1 MKSKLL
7 VIATTALLFAA
18 CSDSFLDRAPE
29 GNYVDATFYTSDEA
43 LEAATAPLYNR
54 AWFDYNQRSI
64 VPIGSG
70 RANDMYSPWNYPQF
84 VTFQVTALDEN
95 LSGAW
100 SGFYSVVTMANSVI
114 NAVEM
119 QTQGSVSEAAKT
131 KAIAEA
137 RLMRACAYFYML
149 RIWGPVIL
157 IEDNQKLVD
166 NPVRPLNR
174 EEDVFQF
181 IINDLNYAV
190 DNLSEQSDK
199 GRATSWAAKGILAKV
214 YLARSGW
221 NNGGTRDEGDLELA
235 RQYASDVC
243 ENSGLDL
250 MTNYEDL
257 FKYKNNN
264 NQESLLAMQ
273 WVPLGEWYECN
284 TLLSDLA
291 FSTEVTGGVNCWSS

>member
-1 MKSKLL
+1 
-7 VIATTALLFAA
+7 
-18 CSDSFLDRAPE
+18 
-29 GNYVDATFYTSDEA
+29 
-43 LEAATAPLYNR
+43 
-54 AWFDYNQRSI
+54 
-64 VPIGSG
+64 
-70 RANDMYSPWNYPQF
+70 
-84 VTFQVTALDEN
+84 
-95 LSGAW
+95 
-100 SGFYSVVTMANSVI
+100 
-114 NAVEM
+114 
-119 QTQGSVSEAAKT
+119 
-131 KAIAEA
+131 
-137 RLMRACAYFYML
+137 MRACAYFYML

-243 ENSGLDL
+243 ENSGW
-250 MTNYEDL
+250 T
-257 FKYKNNN
+257 
-264 NQESLLAMQ
+264 
-273 WVPLGEWYECN
+273 
-284 TLLSDLA
+284 
-291 FSTEVTGGVNCWSS
+291 

>member
-100 SGFYSVVTMANSVI
+100 SGFYSVVTMANS
-114 NAVEM
+114 A
-119 QTQGSVSEAAKT
+119 S
-131 KAIAEA
+131 
-137 RLMRACAYFYML
+137 MR
-149 RIWGPVIL
+149 
-157 IEDNQKLVD
+157 
-166 NPVRPLNR
+166 
-174 EEDVFQF
+174 
-181 IINDLNYAV
+181 
-190 DNLSEQSDK
+190 
-199 GRATSWAAKGILAKV
+199 
-214 YLARSGW
+214 
-221 NNGGTRDEGDLELA
+221 
-235 RQYASDVC
+235 
-243 ENSGLDL
+243 
-250 MTNYEDL
+250 
-257 FKYKNNN
+257 
-264 NQESLLAMQ
+264 
-273 WVPLGEWYECN
+273 
-284 TLLSDLA
+284 
-291 FSTEVTGGVNCWSS
+291 